1 MIQINTEWGSTSVNT
16 VLVLVFD
23 SLRIVSVKQHV
34 VILGFC
40 LQLFLFLDCF
50 VTFLYSVNI
59 SYAKDNTLKSL
70 VTTRPPSLK
79 VYAL

>member
-50 VTFLYSVNI
+50 VTFL
-59 SYAKDNTLKSL
+59 
-70 VTTRPPSLK
+70 
-79 VYAL
+79 

>member
-16 VLVLVFD
+16 VLELVFD
-23 SLRIVSVKQHV
+23 SLRIVSVKHV

-59 SYAKDNTLKSL
+59 SYAKGNTLKSL